1 MKTTLLISSLFVS
14 SVFMSAAHAIDGQIK
29 FTGKITDSAC
39 KVDPSSA
46 NQTVNMGTIGANSF
60 NGLSSTSSPS
70 HFSIKLSECPASNK
84 HVQVKFDGQTD
95 ASRKYLALDNKMGG
109 NAATGVAIALY
120 EDDNNTPIPMFES
133 SRSQDLSGGK
143 TKELHFIAKYIAT
156 NPVVTPGSGDAVTN
170 FTITYN

>member
-46 NQTVNMGTIGANSF
+46 NQTVNMGTIAANSF
-60 NGLSSTSSPS
+60 DGPSSTSSPS
-70 HFSIKLSECPASNK
+70 RFSIKLSECPKSNK
-84 HVQVKFDGQTD
+84 SVQVKFDGQTD
-95 ASRKYLALDNKMGG
+95 ASRKYLALEGG
-109 NAATGVAIALY
+109 NAAKGVAIALY
-120 EDDNNTPIPMFES
+120 EDDNNTPIPMFKS
-133 SRSQDLSGGK
+133 SRSQDLSDSK
-143 TKELHFIAKYIAT
+143 TQELHFIAKYIAT
-156 NPVVTPGSGDAVTN
+156 SSPVTPGLGDAVTN